1 MSAREGSMHTRRSF
15 LGLAVG
21 FLTAGCAPSVATTS
35 GGVGTLASNCR
46 GKGATKFPDDEPW
59 GWNSNWTTNLDKLG
73 KIIMQAQ
80 NPYCQVPGGTT
91 LPGGD
96 PTNCKADQPD
106 TWPHQL
112 TSEATWKVLTEFD
125 FLPTNWVF
133 QGTSRPIQKS
143 MRIPYLI
150 THTVAQHGKNKPNWG
165 RENLLVG
172 FGEDITVNINGAQAW
187 DGPST
192 CSANQ
197 IEAVGQL
204 AEFITINMMRITPKD
219 TVGFYL
225 SGWDGNIPSN
235 TDTAGQWTF
244 RQAQVKVQY
253 PFRIPVAVGQPGA
266 AQMGGWIYVGYE
278 GGGAY

>member
-1 MSAREGSMHTRRSF
+1 MSAREGSVHTRRNF

-21 FLTAGCAPSVATTS
+21 LLTAGCATARS
-35 GGVGTLASNCR
+35 GVGTLAANCT
-46 GKGATKFPDDEPW
+46 GKGATKFPEDEPW

-73 KIIMQAQ
+73 KIIMQQQ

-91 LPGGD
+91 LPGGEA
-96 PTNCKADQPD
+96 TNCKEDKPNS
-106 TWPHQL
+106 WPHQL

-125 FLPTNWVF
+125 FLPTNWLF
-133 QGTSRPIQKS
+133 QGMSRPIQKS

-150 THTVAQHGKNKPNWG
+150 THTVAQHGNNKPNWG

-172 FGEDITVNINGAQAW
+172 FGEDGTLNISGAQPW

-192 CSANQ
+192 CSPNQ

-204 AEFITINMMRITPKD
+204 AEFITINMMRIAPKD
-219 TVGFYL
+219 TQGFYL
-225 SGWDGNIPSN
+225 SGWDNPIAA
-235 TDTAGQWTF
+235 DTEGQWTF
-244 RQAQVKVQY
+244 RQAQVKVQF

-266 AQMGGWIYVGYE
+266 PQKGGYIYVGYE